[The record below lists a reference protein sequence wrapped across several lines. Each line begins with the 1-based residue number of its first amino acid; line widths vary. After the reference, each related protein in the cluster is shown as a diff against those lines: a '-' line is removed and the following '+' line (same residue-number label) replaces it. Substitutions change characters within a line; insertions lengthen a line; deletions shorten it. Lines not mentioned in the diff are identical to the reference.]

1 MYVRWVVF
9 LFVSSFVVVWVCVCV
24 CVCGESCLKDEGNMC
39 YFRSFFFNLLLFIF
53 GLILYLVLT
62 SQPLSIIKKCWKD
75 FILVSNTFYII
86 IYYCFSFVI
95 KIPEISPNKLKARI
109 YLSKNK
115 KIKKKNS
122 KKEEL
127 MVPWP
132 LFQNCWKFFILVL
145 V

>member
-1 MYVRWVVF
+1 MFFCLF
-9 LFVSSFVVVWVCVCV
+9 LLLLLCECVCVCV
-24 CVCGESCLKDEGNMC
+24 CVVNHVWKMKVICAILGP
-39 YFRSFFFNLLLFIF
+39 FFNLLLFIF

-115 KIKKKNS
+115 KIKKKKLKKRRINGTFTFIS
-122 KKEEL
+122 KSLKNFHFSVSLEWL
-127 MVPWP
+127 
-132 LFQNCWKFFILVL
+132 I
-145 V
+145 